1 MPEVSLSLP
10 GELAEAIEQ
19 IAEASDRPWRDV
31 VIGALR
37 DYVTDYAEAQEAMSR
52 LQDDTDEVISAEE
65 LRRRLGR

>member
-1 MPEVSLSLP
+1 VPEVSLSLP

-52 LQDDTDEVISAEE
+52 LQDDT
-65 LRRRLGR
+65 